1 MGTVKNPFTADETIA
16 LLDRLAADDDGDP
29 WLVVCSFLNPH
40 DDALFGLAALAQGLR
55 YHPSTVPHAEQSPT
69 RDEDLSTKPSCHQS
83 YTETWWKN
91 FAPQP
96 WNETHLKCYYQVQ
109 ITRVLDAPRKS
120 GAYENTNVVFTSD
133 HGDMQGTHGGMHEKW
148 HTAYEEAL
156 H

>member
-1 MGTVKNPFTADETIA
+1 
-16 LLDRLAADDDGDP
+16 
-29 WLVVCSFLNPH
+29 LVVCSFLNPH

-109 ITRVLDAPRKS
+109 ATVDEQITRVLDAPRKS